1 MGHIILNYERF
12 QVGIYF
18 WSVLIFLSQL
28 LANLEWQILL
38 QVTDTPGLLT
48 RHDGSQPNSSISIQF
63 FSMHFYQNEPMNG
76 LFDFSYYTNFFVCK
90 VLL

>member
-28 LANLEWQILL
+28 LANLE
-38 QVTDTPGLLT
+38 
-48 RHDGSQPNSSISIQF
+48 
-63 FSMHFYQNEPMNG
+63 
-76 LFDFSYYTNFFVCK
+76 
-90 VLL
+90 